1 MSRKK
6 KKFTPFAVDSVSIRD
21 ASTDGRGVA
30 KYEDKIIFTEFTVP
44 GDVVQLRVYDKHK
57 KMFIGELKEILTPS
71 ERRTEPLCRH
81 FGICGGCKW
90 QMMKYDSQLFFKTKH
105 IQDILERIGNFKD
118 ITVKPALPSDTEY
131 YYRNKLE
138 FSFGTKAWVAF
149 DDRKSTDNFR
159 PVLGFHGKGA
169 FDKVLD
175 ISECHLQLP
184 VISEIL
190 NGLRQFTTEKAIP
203 YYDARALTGFLREIM
218 FRSSKSTGEIMAILI
233 VHEDNP
239 EFLLPV
245 MHYLSDTFPQITD
258 LLWIVNPKMNS
269 SYTELPYHVFKG
281 KNYIT
286 EQLGKYRYRISP
298 TSFFQTNPSQAE
310 KMYEVTRQ
318 YLQKTLPKG
327 KEKHNLIY
335 DLYTGTGSIAIYVSE
350 LAEKIVGVEYVES
363 SILDAKVNCELNELT
378 HLSFFAGDMQ
388 KILNDEFIETHG
400 KPEVIITD
408 PPRAGMAQNVIA
420 QILKILPEYII
431 YISCHPATQAR
442 DCSAMRNHYEIVE
455 AQPVDMFP
463 HTAHVENILLLKRKE
478 NQGNETAEYI
488 PNFKAAAWLGDS
500 DKEEEEEEEENDL
513 S

>member
-6 KKFTPFAVDSVSIRD
+6 KRFTPFEVDSVVIRD

-30 KYEDKIIFTEFTVP
+30 KFGDKIIFTEFAVP
-44 GDVVQLRVYDKHK
+44 GDVVRLRVFDKHK

-71 ERRTEPLCRH
+71 ERRTKPQCVH

-90 QMMKYDSQLFFKTKH
+90 QMMKYESQLFFKTKH
-105 IQDILERIGNFKD
+105 VQDILERIGNFKD
-118 ITVKPALPSDTEY
+118 IVVKPALPSDSEY

-149 DDRKSTDNFR
+149 DDRKSAENLR

-184 VISEIL
+184 LISEIL
-190 NGLRQFTTEKAIP
+190 NGLRQFTAENEIP
-203 YYDARALTGFLREIM
+203 YYDVRALTGFLREIM

-233 VHEDNP
+233 VREENP
-239 EFLLPV
+239 ELLNPV
-245 MHYLSDTFPQITD
+245 MNYLSTHYPQITD
-258 LLWIVNPKMNS
+258 LLWIENPKVNS
-269 SYTELPYHVFKG
+269 SYSELPYHVFKG

-286 EQLGKYRYRISP
+286 EQLGKYYYRISP

-310 KMYEVTRQ
+310 KMYDLTKQ
-318 YLQKTLPKG
+318 YLLRTLSEG
-327 KEKHNLIY
+327 QEKHKIVY

-363 SILDAKVNCELNELT
+363 SIQDAKTNCELNGLT

-388 KILNDEFIETHG
+388 KVLNDDFIETHG
-400 KPEVIITD
+400 KPEVIISD
-408 PPRAGMAQNVIA
+408 PPRAGMSQNVIA
-420 QILKILPEYII
+420 QILKIMPEYII

-442 DCSAMRNHYEIVE
+442 DCNAMRNHYEILE
-455 AQPVDMFP
+455 AQPIDMFP
-463 HTAHVENILLLKRKE
+463 HTAHVENILLLKRRE
-478 NQGNETAEYI
+478 SQGNEAAEYI
-488 PNFKAAAWLGDS
+488 PNLKAEAYFESADEA
-500 DKEEEEEEEENDL
+500 EEEETEA
-513 S
+513 